1 LTQAE
6 CLLACEINNQ
16 TMEEKLFDISFQ
28 SGEKR
33 YAGWVKP
40 SEKLNDIGAARSYH
54 VVLENTFFG
63 ELSLN
68 NCHWIINQPR
78 PHLLVEAVGKE
89 IEKHFKL

>member
-1 LTQAE
+1 M
-6 CLLACEINNQ
+6 
-16 TMEEKLFDISFQ
+16 MEEAVFDISFR
-28 SGEKR
+28 SGEKI

-40 SEKLNDIGAARSYH
+40 SEKLNNTGVASSYH

-68 NCHWIINQPR
+68 KCHWIINQSR